1 MKEEIK
7 ENMKYINLKETD
19 VTLTSIVDE
28 IATNLSEIV
37 ITHNGLPVARI
48 VPYSISASPTKNYPL
63 RGMPITISAD
73 FDEPM
78 AELFWIRN

>member
-7 ENMKYINLKETD
+7 ENMKYINLQETD

-28 IATNLSEIV
+28 IAANQSEIV

-48 VPYSISASPTKNYPL
+48 VPYWISDLPKKHYPL
-63 RGMPITISAD
+63 RGMPITIAAD
-73 FDEPM
+73 FDEPIS
-78 AELFWIRN
+78 ELF